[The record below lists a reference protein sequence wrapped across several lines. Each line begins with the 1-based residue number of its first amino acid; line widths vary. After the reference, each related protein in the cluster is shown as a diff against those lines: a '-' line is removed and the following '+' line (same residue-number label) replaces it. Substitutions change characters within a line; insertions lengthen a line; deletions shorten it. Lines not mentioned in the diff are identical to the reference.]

1 MARIRQPR
9 PNLQSGLSRIAR
21 GRLIFGRGLKRLFGG
36 QSLNFYYILGITMLI
51 VLYGAVMVL
60 SSSSVNA
67 LTEYKDSYH
76 VFWNQVKYGGF
87 GVLGMFA
94 FSMLSVSRLRKLAR
108 AIFGAALLLQLAI
121 FVTGRGVSVYGN
133 QNWLDIG
140 FATIQPSEF
149 LKFGLIVF
157 IANSFAKREA
167 DIYDVKRF
175 INYNWFFI
183 IIALGLV
190 LKGSDLGTAMV
201 IATIAIGMTYMTG
214 VDMKMMRHIWL
225 LVIVATF
232 IFVVTGPS
240 RLARISAW
248 WPIFLGNYSD
258 DSSNNAWQAVHGIWA
273 LAAGGWGG
281 VGLGHSKL
289 KWAWIPEVDN
299 DYIFAIIGEETGLLG
314 ALVVLGLF
322 VLLTFRMRNLFLR
335 TRSTFMRNATAG
347 IMIWIGAQ
355 SLINIAVVVQLLP
368 VLGVPLPLI
377 SSGGS
382 SLISSLFAIGVLLSF
397 ERQIHQEELL
407 EAQGVTPLSKARA
420 RSVRAGAR

>member
-9 PNLQSGLSRIAR
+9 PNSQRGLSRIAR
-21 GRLIFGRGLKRLFGG
+21 GRLAFGRGLRRLVMG
-36 QSLNFYYILGITMLI
+36 QSMNFYYIAGITVLI

-60 SSSSVNA
+60 SSSSVNS
-67 LTEYKDSYH
+67 LTEFNDSYH
-76 VFWNQVKYGGF
+76 VFWNQVKYGGI
-87 GVLGMFA
+87 GLLGMFI
-94 FSMLSVSRLRKLAR
+94 FSMLSVSRIRTLAK
-108 AIFGAALLLQLAI
+108 AIFGFALLLQLAI
-121 FVTGRGVSVYGN
+121 FVSGQGVSVYGN
-133 QNWLDIG
+133 QNWLNIG

-149 LKFGLIVF
+149 IKFGLILFV
-157 IANSFAKREA
+157 AHKFAEREA
-167 DIYDVKRF
+167 DIDDTKRF
-175 INYNWFFI
+175 INYNWFFVI
-183 IIALGLV
+183 LALGLV

-201 IATIAIGMTYMTG
+201 IAIIAIGMTYLTG
-214 VDMKMMRHIWL
+214 VDMRRMRHIYL
-225 LVIVATF
+225 LVVVATF
-232 IFVVTGPS
+232 VFVVTGPS
-240 RLARISAW
+240 RVSRISAW
-248 WPIFLGNYSD
+248 WPIFMGNYSD
-258 DSSNNAWQAVHGIWA
+258 DSSNNAWQAVHGLWA

-314 ALVVLGLF
+314 ALVVLALF

-335 TRSTFMRNATAG
+335 TRSTFMRNATGG

-382 SLISSLFAIGVLLSF
+382 SLISSLFAIGVILSF
-397 ERQIHQEELL
+397 ERHVHQEELL
-407 EAQGVTPLSKARA
+407 EAQGVTPLAKARA
-420 RSVRAGAR
+420 RSARAVAR